1 MASSVALSEAQQHL
15 AELLIRAEGGE
26 EILIER
32 EGRPAMKIVPV
43 FSEAPTASKRIFG
56 QNLLGIT
63 YIAPNFD
70 DPMTN
75 EELQEWGM

>member
-1 MASSVALSEAQQHL
+1 MASFIALNDAQEHL

-43 FSEAPTASKRIFG
+43 ATEKQTAARRVGG

-63 YIAPNFD
+63 YIAPDFD
-70 DPMTN
+70 DPMSE
-75 EELQEWGM
+75 EELKEWGY